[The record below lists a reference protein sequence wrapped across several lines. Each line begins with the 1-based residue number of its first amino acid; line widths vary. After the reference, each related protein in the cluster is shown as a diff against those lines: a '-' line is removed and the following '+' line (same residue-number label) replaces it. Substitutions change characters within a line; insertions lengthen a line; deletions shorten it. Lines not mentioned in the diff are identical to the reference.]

1 MKPGIAYLGSYK
13 NFDLEQCLSKK
24 VRTLIRD
31 EADLRRP
38 LVISLIIPTKIDV
51 GRKTRELELETLGK
65 MLSECRK
72 LIDLGYLDEILVIDA
87 SIDQNG
93 EPDFTPLIKVVQT
106 AFEELDLFKKQV
118 CLLREN
124 RAEAMNVRR
133 GFFDFIVRVVHQFDK
148 NLFHVLEKIQ
158 CQ

>member
-1 MKPGIAYLGSYK
+1 
-13 NFDLEQCLSKK
+13 
-24 VRTLIRD
+24 
-31 EADLRRP
+31 
-38 LVISLIIPTKIDV
+38 
-51 GRKTRELELETLGK
+51 

-124 RAEAMNVRR
+124 RAEAMNARR